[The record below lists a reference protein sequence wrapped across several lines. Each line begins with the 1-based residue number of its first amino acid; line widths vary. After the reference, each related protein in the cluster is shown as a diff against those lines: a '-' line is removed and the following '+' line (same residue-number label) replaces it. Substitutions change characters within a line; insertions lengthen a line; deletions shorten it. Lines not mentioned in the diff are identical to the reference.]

1 MEMATVLFFSP
12 EMFHKKIDLA
22 GSHLKYF
29 HLGVHSILALINKAH
44 WELLWWFLSSRAA
57 TFFAENKKHR
67 PAMKENDKTANIYP
81 NFIRVQVEDKNEI
94 EIEEVRKCS
103 SSELMGRFTSQTKDS
118 IFNPHRIIIAFA
130 LLLE

>member
-67 PAMKENDKTANIYP
+67 PAMRAVSTVYDYYI
-81 NFIRVQVEDKNEI
+81 FVVEAHN
-94 EIEEVRKCS
+94 
-103 SSELMGRFTSQTKDS
+103 Q
-118 IFNPHRIIIAFA
+118 
-130 LLLE
+130 